1 MLLIFP
7 RTARKGATVKLAL
20 LFLIGISMTAF
31 SDSAAGL
38 PTTVSKEVFGKMPD
52 GTPVEIYTL
61 KDGKTEARI
70 MGYGAI
76 LVSLKTP
83 DRNGQI
89 ADIVLGFDSLDGY
102 TGGNKAFFG
111 AIVGR
116 YANRIAHGTF
126 TLDGKTYSVPKN
138 DGENS
143 LHGGTRGFDKVLW
156 QTRQI
161 PDGVELSYVS
171 KDGEMG
177 YPGTLTAVVRY
188 TLTGNTL
195 HIDYSATSDADTVLN
210 ITNHSYFN
218 LAGQGKGDI
227 LGHQL
232 KLNASKYTPVDKTLI
247 PTGELASVA
256 STPFD
261 FRKSAAIGERINSDN
276 EQLKFGKGYDHN
288 WVLDRSGETL
298 AEAAEVLDSGSG
310 RVLQVWTT
318 QPGVQFY
325 SGNFLDGTITGKN
338 GNVYGLRSGLCL
350 ETQHFPDSPNHP
362 KFPSTVLQKGK
373 RFHSVTEFRL
383 STR

>member
-1 MLLIFP
+1 
-7 RTARKGATVKLAL
+7 
-20 LFLIGISMTAF
+20 MTAF
-31 SDSAAGL
+31 SDSAAAL

-61 KDGKTEARI
+61 KDGQTEARI
-70 MGYGAI
+70 TSYGAI

-83 DRNGQI
+83 DRSGQI
-89 ADIVLGFDSLDGY
+89 ADIVLGYDSLDGY

-111 AIVGR
+111 AIAGR

-143 LHGGTRGFDKVLW
+143 LHGGTRGFDKMLW

-161 PDGVELSYVS
+161 PNGVELSYVS

-177 YPGTLTAVVRY
+177 YPGTLTVVVRY

-195 HIDYSATSDADTVLN
+195 RIEYSATSDADTVLN

-227 LGHQL
+227 LGHVL
-232 KLNASKYTPVDKTLI
+232 KLNASKFTPVDKTLI
-247 PTGELASVA
+247 PTGELAPVA

-261 FRKSAAIGERINSDN
+261 FLKPTVIGQRINEDN

-288 WVLDRSGETL
+288 WVLNKAGDTL
-298 AEAAEVLDSGSG
+298 AEAAEVYESGSG

-325 SGNFLDGTITGKN
+325 TGNFLDGTITGKN
-338 GNVYGLRSGLCL
+338 GNVYGLRSGFCL

-362 KFPSTVLQKGK
+362 NFPSTVLKKGN